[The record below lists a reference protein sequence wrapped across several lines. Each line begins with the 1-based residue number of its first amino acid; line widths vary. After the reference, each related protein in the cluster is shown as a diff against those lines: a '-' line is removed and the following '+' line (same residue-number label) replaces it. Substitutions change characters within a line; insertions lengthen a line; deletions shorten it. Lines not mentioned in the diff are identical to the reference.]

1 MSTVGRV
8 SAAGTV
14 LGLALLSSLLG
25 APAAYADPA
34 LVLTFQAT
42 PAQQGGTENAM
53 CGTYGGTLVS
63 PASSSSLGIPAGGTD
78 TVAFYSIYIQ
88 YPIGTPYDPSV
99 AGIWSRAQVDW
110 GDGTVDQ
117 QVSSAGAGR
126 GSYVL
131 HRYTKPGTFTV
142 RFDGTVPGYA
152 AAGLPECHHFE
163 VWSVVA
169 AATAATPDSLQLPE
183 QGPVLGQQRTVCDPP
198 PKTPQ
203 EARACGYTVQH
214 GTTDGVPWWA
224 WVAGGVVIVVALVG
238 GALVWI
244 GSEGAVD
251 PQMTT
256 EEIES
261 EGTAVVSEA
270 PGFFQRLWD
279 NGVAGYNKVADIV
292 AHLLQRSDTQA
303 KLDEI
308 RRQSDEAARDTGNV
322 LRELNQPDGKGQQLD
337 TKM

>member
-1 MSTVGRV
+1 MNTLGRM
-8 SAAGTV
+8 SAAVAV
-14 LGLALLSSLLG
+14 LGLAFLPSLFG
-25 APAAYADPA
+25 APAAYADPG
-34 LVLTFQAT
+34 LVLTFKAT

-63 PASSSSLGIPAGGTD
+63 PARSSSLGIPSGGTD

-88 YPIGTPYDPSV
+88 FPIGTPYDPTV
-99 AGIWSRAQVDW
+99 AGIWSQAQVDW

-117 QVSSAGAGR
+117 QVTSAGAGR

-131 HRYTKPGTFTV
+131 HRYAKPGTFTV
-142 RFDGTVPGYA
+142 RFDGTVPGYV

-169 AATAATPDSLQLPE
+169 AATAATPATPQLPE

-214 GTTDGVPWWA
+214 GTTNGVEWWV
-224 WVAGGVVIVVALVG
+224 WIVGGLIAGIALVG
-238 GALVWI
+238 GVLIWL
-244 GSEGAVD
+244 GSRGTVD
-251 PQMTT
+251 AQATSA
-256 EEIES
+256 EIEA
-261 EGTAVVSEA
+261 EGTAAVSEA
-270 PGFFQRLWD
+270 PGFFQGLWD
-279 NGVAGYNKVADIV
+279 KGVAGYNKVADWV
-292 AHLLQRSDTQA
+292 SQMLQRPDTQA
-303 KLDEI
+303 KIDEL
-308 RRQSDEAARDTGNV
+308 RRQAERDTNDV
-322 LRELNQPDGKGQQLD
+322 LREQNRPDTPGQHLD